1 MTASPRGTLRAALLT
16 ANLVACAP
24 DSADSAAPAN
34 LGSCDNPAD
43 VTSVVFRQM
52 YFARSNDGV
61 GWGFDLDGFD
71 SASGDPNG
79 CGKLDLT
86 DPEGNPGIDNAFA
99 GLLPTLEATEAAA
112 VEGLLQDSISS
123 GELLMMVELTGVDDP
138 MNDDCVTAR
147 FGPAVGTP
155 LVGTDGTIL
164 DGQTFAWDPDEP
176 IVTVEGVQIVDG
188 TAIVDGID
196 FNLQFAVL
204 AATFDIAVTDGAL
217 RLDLDPAGGLSTGF
231 FGGGFSIDYMLDVL
245 NGEAIDQGLKDILNS
260 ALPLAA
266 DLSAGDQTCRHM
278 SVTLEYEA
286 IPAFLFDE

>member
-1 MTASPRGTLRAALLT
+1 MRAPLPVLAAAVLSCLP
-16 ANLVACAP
+16 VACAP
-24 DSADSAAPAN
+24 DGGDSAAPAN
-34 LGSCDNPAD
+34 LGTCDDPDAS
-43 VTSVVFRQM
+43 TAVVLRQM

-71 SASGDPNG
+71 SAAGDANG

-164 DGQTFAWDPDEP
+164 DGQTFAWDPDEA

-204 AATFDIAVTDGAL
+204 AATFDIAVSDGAL
-217 RLDLDPAGGLSTGF
+217 RLDLDEDGGVSTGF
-231 FGGGFSIDYMLDVL
+231 FGGGFSVDYMLDVL
-245 NGEAIDQGLKDILNS
+245 NGEAIDAGLKDILNQ

-266 DLSAGDQTCRHM
+266 DLSADGTTCRHM

-286 IPAFLFDE
+286 IPAYLYSE